1 MTNIIDSLKWRYSTQ
16 VYDPSKKLSQT
27 QLDTILEAARLAPSS
42 YGLQPWRFIVVN
54 DQATRAKLREA
65 GYGQPKITDAS
76 HLVVIAVQEVT
87 NEATVDEYMKS
98 VAETRKVSLESL
110 AGYKGMI
117 MNVVNSMT
125 PEQLINWSTRQA
137 YLALGVIIAAAS
149 LEGVDSGPM
158 EGFEPAKFDEILGLK
173 KLGLQSKVAI
183 ALGFRSDSDK
193 MAKAAKVRYPKSKV
207 VVEMN

>member
-16 VYDPSKKLSQT
+16 VYDPSKKVSET

-54 DQATRAKLREA
+54 NPATRAKLSEA

-76 HLVVIAVQEVT
+76 HLIVIAVQEVT
-87 NEATVDEYMKS
+87 NEAMVDEYMKS

-125 PEQLINWSTRQA
+125 PEQLIEWSTRQA
-137 YLALGVIIAAAS
+137 YLALGVIIAVAS

-173 KLGLQSKVAI
+173 KLGLQTKVAV

-193 MAKAAKVRYPKSKV
+193 MAKAAKVRFPKNKV
-207 VVEMN
+207 VIEVN